1 MEERV
6 SSPSREKRSPLV
18 TREYSR
24 DFNEFRW
31 EDQTA
36 REGGEREGQV
46 SSREEESKKTDKNG
60 NYDIKGSLG

>member
-36 REGGEREGQV
+36 GGKGRISSGEEGG
-46 SSREEESKKTDKNG
+46 KKKDKNG